1 MKKVG
6 NTWVIEAIHHTEPI
20 SKVEALAFHYNLLNS
35 GGYIVV
41 SDPKGLIPL
50 VKIK

>member
-20 SKVEALAFHYNLLNS
+20 SEVKALEFHYSLLNS
-35 GGYIVV
+35 GGYIVIY
-41 SDPKGLIPL
+41 GMEGFNPL